1 MSIPLVSIIIP
12 IYNSQ
17 DCIAET
23 IISAKNQTWQNKEII
38 IVDDGSI
45 DQSLSIAQSY
55 ACDWIKVFQQENK
68 GASAARNYGLREAK
82 GDYIQFLDADDLLDA
97 NKIELQLN
105 QIILNKGDI
114 ACGSCIH
121 FFGADGDF
129 KQYHQ
134 FLKEF
139 DFIEKP
145 FTFIKKLYGGFSH
158 IPASMVEIHS
168 WLLHVSI
175 IKKAGVWNEQLSVDD
190 DGEYFLRVILVAQN
204 IFYIPDA
211 ITYYRKRKS
220 THSLAGQ
227 ILNRKGFKSSLA
239 ALDGKLEYL
248 RPHYSLEE
256 INLMFG
262 KFYWE
267 KAVLAY
273 PQYLSLFRYCNKMA
287 KEFKYTG
294 PKFLG
299 GANAT
304 RLANFLGWRL
314 VRCLQYIPRIFK

>member
-1 MSIPLVSIIIP
+1 MNAPLVSIIIP
-12 IYNSQ
+12 VYNSQ
-17 DCIAET
+17 DCIEET
-23 IISAKNQTWQNKEII
+23 INSAIIQTWKNKEII
-38 IVDDGSI
+38 IIDDGST

-55 ACDWIKVFQQENK
+55 ACDWIKIFHQENK
-68 GASAARNYGLREAK
+68 GASAARNYGLKEAV
-82 GDYIQFLDADDLLDA
+82 GDYIQFLDADDLLEA
-97 NKIELQLN
+97 NKIELQLKH
-105 QIILNKGDI
+105 IISNKGDI

-134 FLKEF
+134 FLSEF

-168 WLLHVSI
+168 WLVHVSI
-175 IKKAGVWNEQLSVDD
+175 VKKAGFWNEQLSVDD
-190 DGEYFLRVILVAQN
+190 DGEYFLRVLLACENV
-204 IFYIPDA
+204 FYLPEA

-220 THSLAGQ
+220 ANSLAGQ
-227 ILNRKGFKSSLA
+227 ILKRKGFISSLA
-239 ALDGKLEYL
+239 ALDMKLEYL

-256 INLMFG
+256 INYMFG

-267 KAVLAY
+267 KAIVAY
-273 PQYLSLFRYCNKMA
+273 PQYLLLFRHCKKTA
-287 KEFKYTG
+287 KELKYRG

-299 GANAT
+299 GANAA